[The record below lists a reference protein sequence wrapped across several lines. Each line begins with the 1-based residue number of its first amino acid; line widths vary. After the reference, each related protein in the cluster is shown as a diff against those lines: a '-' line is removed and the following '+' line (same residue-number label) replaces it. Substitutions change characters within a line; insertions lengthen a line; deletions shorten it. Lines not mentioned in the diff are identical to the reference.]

1 MEKPNHKPTLAELGI
16 SPEEAIAIRNSFGPM
31 IEDWDDPAM
40 DVYDDEELDN
50 NPNIVFFDK
59 YKPT

>member
-1 MEKPNHKPTLAELGI
+1 
-16 SPEEAIAIRNSFGPM
+16 M